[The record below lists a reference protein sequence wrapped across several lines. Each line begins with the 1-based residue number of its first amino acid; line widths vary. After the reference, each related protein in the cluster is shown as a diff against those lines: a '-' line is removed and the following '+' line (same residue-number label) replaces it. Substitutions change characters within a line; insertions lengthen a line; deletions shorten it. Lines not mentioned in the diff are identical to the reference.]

1 MSFFPE
7 AITYIIGET
16 LQKENPFKQ
25 NIVSLTQKK
34 HFSCKRLVHKLST
47 LFPS

>member
-7 AITYIIGET
+7 AITYIIGKT

-25 NIVSLTQKK
+25 NIVLSL
-34 HFSCKRLVHKLST
+34 KRSI
-47 LFPS
+47 FPAKG